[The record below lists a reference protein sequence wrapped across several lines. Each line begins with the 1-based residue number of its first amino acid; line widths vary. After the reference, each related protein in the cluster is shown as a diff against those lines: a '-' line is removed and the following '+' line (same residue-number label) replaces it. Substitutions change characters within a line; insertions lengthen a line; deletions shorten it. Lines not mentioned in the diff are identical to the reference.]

1 MKQPV
6 LVILAAGMGSRYG
19 GLKQIDVVG
28 NNDEC
33 IIDFSI
39 YDAIQAGFKKV
50 ILIIRRE
57 HEEAFNQAL
66 TNKIKPFIDVEYA
79 FQDMNDLP
87 DGYQMPAERVKPWG
101 TTHAILA
108 CRQQLTEP
116 FMVINADDYYGKQA
130 FKTMYDFLCRDVKDD
145 EYGMVG
151 YVVSNT
157 LTDYGTVTRGVCDV
171 ENGYLN
177 KLIERKSIKKEQGMP
192 YYSEDG
198 HNWIA
203 IPQDNLV
210 SMNFW
215 GFTPKIMDYLMPIF
229 SDFLKNNLHDNP
241 LKCEHVIPTAVDELI
256 HRHGIKVRVM
266 RSDDTWYG
274 ITYKEDK
281 IRIMESLAELKAR
294 QAYPADLW
302 KK

>member
-1 MKQPV
+1 
-6 LVILAAGMGSRYG
+6 
-19 GLKQIDVVG
+19 
-28 NNDEC
+28 
-33 IIDFSI
+33 
-39 YDAIQAGFKKV
+39 
-50 ILIIRRE
+50 
-57 HEEAFNQAL
+57 
-66 TNKIKPFIDVEYA
+66 
-79 FQDMNDLP
+79 MNDLP

-157 LTDYGTVTRGVCDV
+157 LTDYGTVMRGVCDV